1 MSKDRLPI
9 FPTRMAHQG
18 LKARLKAAVQGHS
31 LLKKKADALN
41 LRFRAILKEIK
52 TKKEEMGVQMK
63 AAAFSLT
70 QAKYAAGENIPQMI
84 IQSVSTASYK
94 VRLTT
99 ENVVG
104 VHLPIF
110 DPFKEDKQSQD
121 LTALSK
127 GGQQVAK
134 SRETFLKALEAL
146 VRLASLQTTFMTLDE
161 VIKITNRR
169 VNAIEYVIKPK
180 IENTISYILE
190 ELDEMERE
198 EFFRLKKVQDR
209 KKRLL
214 AAANAKRKVREAKEA
229 ALAAAAPTPPSSS
242 DSQGKNLLEDEED
255 ASLMI
260 F

>member
-18 LKARLKAAVQGHS
+18 LKSRLRAAVQGHS

-41 LRFRAILKEIK
+41 LRFRAILREIK
-52 TKKEEMGVQMK
+52 TKKEEMGAQMK
-63 AAAFSLT
+63 AAAFSLAT
-70 QAKYAAGENIPQMI
+70 AKYSAGENMSQMI
-84 IQSVSTASYK
+84 IQSVTSAGYK
-94 VRLTT
+94 VKLAS

-104 VHLPIF
+104 VHLPVF
-110 DPFKEDKQSQD
+110 EHSKEERQAQD
-121 LTALSK
+121 FTGLGK

-134 SRETFLKALEAL
+134 SRETYVKALEAL

-169 VNAIEYVIKPK
+169 VNAIEYVIRPK
-180 IENTISYILE
+180 IENTIAYILE

-209 KKRLL
+209 KKKLN
-214 AAANAKRKVREAKEA
+214 AIANAKRDAKLKSQSNSE
-229 ALAAAAPTPPSSS
+229 AAAADLAPT
-242 DSQGKNLLEDEED
+242 KNMLEDED
-255 ASLMI
+255 AALVI